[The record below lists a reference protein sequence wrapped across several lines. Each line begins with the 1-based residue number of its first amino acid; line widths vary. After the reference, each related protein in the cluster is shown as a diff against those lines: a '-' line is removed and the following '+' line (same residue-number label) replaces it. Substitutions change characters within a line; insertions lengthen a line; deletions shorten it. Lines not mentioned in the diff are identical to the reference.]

1 MKFEVLT
8 GDLQNI
14 VTVVGAVLGIICGF
28 FIGRFKVYTS
38 LNKSNTIGDS
48 LNPELG
54 ADAHRSQGGPLTI
67 VVGMIFLV
75 MGIAIIIKAP
85 DIAQQNTMTLYIF
98 GTFAAAIGGLCVYAG
113 FKK

>member
-14 VTVVGAVLGIICGF
+14 ATVAGAVLGILCGF
-28 FIGRFKVYTS
+28 FIGRFRVYTS

-54 ADAHRSQGGPLTI
+54 ADAHRSQGGVLPI
-67 VVGMIFLV
+67 VVGLIFLII
-75 MGIAIIIKAP
+75 GIVIIINAP
-85 DIAQQNTMTLYIF
+85 GIAQQNTMTLYIF
-98 GTFAAAIGGLCVYAG
+98 GTFAAAIGGLCVFAG